1 MTDLVGDVYASAIEH
16 PDAKWPADRRADHE
30 LALQLLAGFN
40 EDHPEQ
46 TKYLKRNSPEE
57 KLARAALAREV
68 RREMR
73 GFVGELLALAIDS
86 DLAPRT
92 PTTRRTKHAVFKNP
106 ARGGKASVWA
116 RDLLIIEHLKRL
128 LRDEGKKTAAYK
140 LTAEHFG
147 CSERSIRDVWD
158 AHQRRCG

>member
-1 MTDLVGDVYASAIEH
+1 MTDLVGEVYESALNH
-16 PDAKWPADRRADHE
+16 PDAKWPADRMADHE
-30 LALQLLAGFN
+30 LALELLAGLQRDG
-40 EDHPEQ
+40 EVAYPASGSDREMA
-46 TKYLKRNSPEE
+46 L
-57 KLARAALAREV
+57 RAALAREV

-73 GFVGELLALAIDS
+73 GFVGELLALAIDPA
-86 DLAPRT
+86 LVPQT
-92 PTTRRTKHAVFKNP
+92 PTTRRTKHVVFRNP

-128 LRDEGKKTAAYK
+128 LRDEDKKTAAYK